1 MLPDSLSRLNTVL
14 FTIGYG
20 ILVAAPHR
28 AFLITLMATN
38 LRLGQ
43 GHDKDRNKIMH
54 WITVEY
60 TIMANWLTWTRGY
73 FHPRIVKVNVSGW
86 NLLAVG
92 WL

>member
-38 LRLGQ
+38 LRLDQ
-43 GHDKDRNKIMH
+43 GHDKDRTKVM
-54 WITVEY
+54 Y
-60 TIMANWLTWTRGY
+60 WTMVNNLLLGTNMDTQV
-73 FHPRIVKVNVSGW
+73 FHPGIVKVIVSGG
-86 NLLAVG
+86 NSG
-92 WL
+92 C